1 MSRELLQQALD
12 ALKVSAWDHI
22 HAVGK
27 QALIDAIIDRLA
39 QPDAEPVAWK
49 CAKCGNTSDCE
60 GVTVGD
66 NWCNSCAVCGEMKP
80 LYATAPPAAPAPGDM
95 VMVPLKFVQ
104 DFNTLAHNY
113 CLRAVPPDYYSGT
126 EADAFQHAYS
136 RCGSD
141 LRRLREI
148 LAAAPAPAV
157 PDLKHKPTVQ
167 RLMDLAR
174 KFRATPGDLYD
185 GAYKEL
191 QQACYEALSAA
202 PAVPADQ
209 WKAAID
215 DELVC
220 CHIGTTDS
228 FPDAKAALKNL
239 IDWHVS
245 VALDPAVSSDAQAL
259 IDKGKSAAPAVRE
272 PLIDEM
278 DAVASKYAHKLA
290 LDLECVLSDYNG
302 KWWGTAMQ
310 TIGEY
315 RMAMNRI
322 HEQESP
328 THMGE
333 PVLPKHGIGGGGK

>member
-1 MSRELLQQALD
+1 MTDRELFAQAAA

-39 QPDAEPVAWK
+39 QPDAEPVAWAMLRADGLILDVI
-49 CAKCGNTSDCE
+49 CPDERESYQGE
-60 GVTVGD
+60 YTVQ
-66 NWCNSCAVCGEMKP
+66 
-80 LYATAPPAAPAPGDM
+80 LYAAPPAAPAPGDM

-148 LAAAPAPAV
+148 LAAAPAPADWGTPHDVSGAPWGAPAPAVCDGGTCGLGGYCTNCPRLSAAPAV

-174 KFRATPGDLYD
+174 KFRSAPGDLYD

-191 QQACYEALSAA
+191 QSACYEALSAA
-202 PAVPADQ
+202 PAV
-209 WKAAID
+209 
-215 DELVC
+215 
-220 CHIGTTDS
+220 
-228 FPDAKAALKNL
+228 
-239 IDWHVS
+239 
-245 VALDPAVSSDAQAL
+245 
-259 IDKGKSAAPAVRE
+259 RE
-272 PLIDEM
+272 PQDERIRWR
-278 DAVASKYAHKLA
+278 DAVIKEAESA
-290 LDLECVLSDYNG
+290 LR
-302 KWWGTAMQ
+302 TA
-310 TIGEY
+310 
-315 RMAMNRI
+315 
-322 HEQESP
+322 EQEFADMP
-328 THMGE
+328 TWANVGHAAKK
-333 PVLPKHGIGGGGK
+333 VTHALAVIAAHGIGGGGK

>member
-12 ALKVSAWDHI
+12 AL
-22 HAVGK
+22 
-27 QALIDAIIDRLA
+27 RMA
-39 QPDAEPVAWK
+39 QVELS
-49 CAKCGNTSDCE
+49 GN
-60 GVTVGD
+60 
-66 NWCNSCAVCGEMKP
+66 
-80 LYATAPPAAPAPGDM
+80 LYAGVRSSQVQSAITALSAALAAPPAAPAPGDM

-157 PDLKHKPTVQ
+157 PLTDT
-167 RLMDLAR
+167 R
-174 KFRATPGDLYD
+174 KLCTCD
-185 GAYKEL
+185 GAGRGPGRACVVQAGGRLGEL
-191 QQACYEALSAA
+191 
-202 PAVPADQ
+202 
-209 WKAAID
+209 WKCA
-215 DELVC
+215 
-220 CHIGTTDS
+220 
-228 FPDAKAALKNL
+228 
-239 IDWHVS
+239 
-245 VALDPAVSSDAQAL
+245 
-259 IDKGKSAAPAVRE
+259 KSAAPAVRE

-302 KWWGTAMQ
+302 KWWDTAMQ

>member
-1 MSRELLQQALD
+1 MSELAPSSVQAFIEALNGGKGDLD
-12 ALKVSAWDHI
+12 AWLECNNEAEVRAHI
-22 HAVGK
+22 RAC
-27 QALIDAIIDRLA
+27 LA
-39 QPDAEPVAWK
+39 
-49 CAKCGNTSDCE
+49 
-60 GVTVGD
+60 
-66 NWCNSCAVCGEMKP
+66 
-80 LYATAPPAAPAPGDM
+80 APPAAPAPGDM

-157 PDLKHKPTVQ
+157 PLTDT
-167 RLMDLAR
+167 R
-174 KFRATPGDLYD
+174 KLCTCD
-185 GAYKEL
+185 GAGRGPGRACVVQAGGRLGEL
-191 QQACYEALSAA
+191 
-202 PAVPADQ
+202 
-209 WKAAID
+209 WKCA
-215 DELVC
+215 
-220 CHIGTTDS
+220 
-228 FPDAKAALKNL
+228 
-239 IDWHVS
+239 
-245 VALDPAVSSDAQAL
+245 
-259 IDKGKSAAPAVRE
+259 KSAAPAVRE

-302 KWWGTAMQ
+302 KWWDTAMQ

>member
-1 MSRELLQQALD
+1 MSELAPSSVQAFIEALNGGKGDLD
-12 ALKVSAWDHI
+12 AWLECNNEAEVRAHI
-22 HAVGK
+22 RAC
-27 QALIDAIIDRLA
+27 LA
-39 QPDAEPVAWK
+39 
-49 CAKCGNTSDCE
+49 
-60 GVTVGD
+60 
-66 NWCNSCAVCGEMKP
+66 
-80 LYATAPPAAPAPGDM
+80 APPAAPAPGDM

-157 PDLKHKPTVQ
+157 
-167 RLMDLAR
+167 
-174 KFRATPGDLYD
+174 
-185 GAYKEL
+185 
-191 QQACYEALSAA
+191 
-202 PAVPADQ
+202 
-209 WKAAID
+209 
-215 DELVC
+215 
-220 CHIGTTDS
+220 
-228 FPDAKAALKNL
+228 
-239 IDWHVS
+239 
-245 VALDPAVSSDAQAL
+245 
-259 IDKGKSAAPAVRE
+259 RE

-302 KWWGTAMQ
+302 KWWDTAMQ